1 MDFLVFSLIAYLLG
15 SIPSAVWIGQKY
27 YGVDVRT
34 EGSKNAGATNTFRV
48 LGKKAGIIVL
58 LMDVAKG
65 VLAVTLPVI
74 FNALGTFNWS
84 NNEVIHVQLLAAI
97 LAILGH
103 VFPLFAGFKGGKGVA
118 TSLGVIVAIH
128 PMTALVCFLLF
139 FIVFLIFNYVS
150 LGAIFAAIAFPLV
163 IQFVFKE
170 TDFWLNLFSV
180 VLGVAVIVAHK
191 KNIKRLIKGEENKMR
206 LFKK

>member
-1 MDFLVFSLIAYLLG
+1 
-15 SIPSAVWIGQKY
+15 
-27 YGVDVRT
+27 
-34 EGSKNAGATNTFRV
+34 
-48 LGKKAGIIVL
+48 
-58 LMDVAKG
+58 
-65 VLAVTLPVI
+65 
-74 FNALGTFNWS
+74 
-84 NNEVIHVQLLAAI
+84 
-97 LAILGH
+97 
-103 VFPLFAGFKGGKGVA
+103 
-118 TSLGVIVAIH
+118 
-128 PMTALVCFLLF
+128 MTALVCFLLF

-191 KNIKRLIKGEENKMR
+191 KNIKRLIKGEESKMR